1 MERQVPGICD
11 LATVCILLDQL
22 SMPREATRAGK
33 SPTAPFARKED
44 VQMLGV
50 DVSLK
55 VELA

>member
-1 MERQVPGICD
+1 
-11 LATVCILLDQL
+11 
-22 SMPREATRAGK
+22 MPREATRAGK
-33 SPTAPFARKED
+33 YPTAPFARKED